1 MRDRLTR
8 MSGTTTTLGM
18 IGCGNMGGAIL
29 RGAIDRGALTPQQ
42 IVVAERNA
50 ARREELAALGC
61 TVTEDIPTAAACD
74 QMMLAVKP
82 QAFEGVAASIGELTK
97 PTVVISIMA
106 GLESHAIRSALGQH
120 ARVVRVMPN
129 TPCQIG
135 AGAAGIAL
143 GAGANAGDDE
153 LARTLFESIG
163 VCIGVDESQMHAV
176 TALSGSG
183 PAYVFLLSEA
193 MQQAG
198 QQIGLSKADARALAE
213 QTVIGAA
220 KLLEASSESAS
231 DLRQAVTS
239 PNGTTA
245 AALEVMFERELPQIV
260 AEAMLAARDR
270 GIEMSL
276 Q

>member
-1 MRDRLTR
+1 MD
-8 MSGTTTTLGM
+8 SNVTTLGI

-29 RGAIDRGALTPQQ
+29 RGAIDRGALSPQQ
-42 IVVAERNA
+42 VVVVERDA
-50 ARREELAALGC
+50 ARRRGIAALGC
-61 TVTEDIPTAAACD
+61 TVTEDIITAAACD

-82 QAFEGVAASIGELTK
+82 QAFREIAALIGELAK

-106 GLESHAIRSALGQH
+106 GLESDAIRHALGRH

-143 GAGANAGDDE
+143 GAGAEVGDDE
-153 LARTLFESIG
+153 LARALFESIG
-163 VCIGVDESQMHAV
+163 MCISVKEPLMHAV

-198 QQIGLSKADARALAE
+198 QQLGLSKADARALAE

-220 KLLEASSESAS
+220 KLLEASSQSAS

-245 AALEVMFERELPQIV
+245 AALEVMFERELPQII

-270 GIEMSL
+270 GIEMS
-276 Q
+276 QQ